1 MDGER
6 EVRRSVAE
14 VASADANTAALHHR
28 QSLFAA
34 HPSHRD
40 PANRN
45 WEREA
50 EARPPLS
57 PVLAPLGL
65 LGCQSAAIVAA
76 AMVVEYAE
84 RRVTGSSAFGPHLL
98 IALVAAAIFPAM
110 IASTQLSRLSAR
122 SGSIRTLLRSF
133 TVLCLAGLAAIG
145 SYKVVAHWPDGST
158 SDTAL
163 GHWVFAWL
171 VTAAASLALLDMGA
185 GAMLARLRRQGRLA
199 RRIVV
204 FGAGDHGAR
213 FIDKA
218 VQCWGDRLTV
228 RAYFSDRAEDR
239 GEPGRGAI
247 AGIPF
252 RGDVD
257 QLLRFVR
264 NEPVDEIVIALPWSA
279 DERILSVLSRL
290 RHLPIPVRLAP
301 EMIAL
306 RSPGGAKLAGGALD
320 FMPVIRD
327 RPISLWDQLV
337 KDGFDR
343 SMAALALLLAMPTM
357 AVIALLIKWDSSGPV
372 FFRQKRLGFDNRPF
386 DILKF
391 RTMSQ
396 APAARQS
403 LQQARRGDSRVTR
416 VGSFLRRSSL
426 DELPQLINVLR
437 GEMSLIGPRPHPM
450 WTRGDQLWPDQ
461 GDRPL
466 EQILSEYASRHRV
479 KPGITGWA
487 QVCGCR
493 GETETVDKMARR
505 VEHDLHYIEN
515 WSLWLD
521 IRILFLTLKTVVS
534 GENAH

>member
-6 EVRRSVAE
+6 ELRRSVAD
-14 VASADANTAALHHR
+14 ASSADSDSIALRDASFAFDGNDGR
-28 QSLFAA
+28 QGAYG
-34 HPSHRD
+34 
-40 PANRN
+40 RN
-45 WEREA
+45 WHA
-50 EARPPLS
+50 ETVQAPLS

-65 LGCQSAAIVAA
+65 LGAQSAAIVVA

-84 RRVTGSSAFGPHLL
+84 RRFTGSTSFGPHLL
-98 IALVAAAIFPAM
+98 IAFAAAAIFPAL
-110 IASTQLSRLSAR
+110 IASTQLSRLSQKAGRLR
-122 SGSIRTLLRSF
+122 SLLRSF

-145 SYKVVAHWPDGST
+145 GYKVAVHWPDSTT
-158 SDTAL
+158 SDSAL

-171 VTAAASLALLDMGA
+171 VTAAASLALIDMGA
-185 GAMLARLRRQGRLA
+185 GALVDRLRRRGRLA

-204 FGAGDHGAR
+204 FGGGEHSAR
-213 FIDKA
+213 FIEKA
-218 VQCWGDRLTV
+218 VGEWGDRLSV
-228 RAYFSDRAEDR
+228 RAYFADRLDSR
-239 GEPGRGAI
+239 CRPI
-247 AGIPF
+247 AGIPC

-257 QLLRFVR
+257 ELLSFIRG
-264 NEPVDEIVIALPWSA
+264 EPVDEIVIALPWSE

-301 EMIAL
+301 EMIQL
-306 RSPGGAKLAGGALD
+306 RSFNRPAPESTE

-327 RPISLWDQLV
+327 RPISIWDQLV

-343 SMAALALLLAMPTM
+343 CVAALALLLASPTM
-357 AVIALLIKWDSSGPV
+357 LVIAALIKWDSPGPV

-391 RTMSQ
+391 RSMTQ
-396 APAARQS
+396 AEPGRHM
-403 LQQARRGDSRVTR
+403 QQARRNDARVTR

-450 WTRGDQLWPDQ
+450 WTRGDQLWPEQ

-466 EQILSEYASRHRV
+466 EAILSEYASRHRV

>member
-14 VASADANTAALHHR
+14 VPSADANTAALHHR
-28 QSLFAA
+28 QFLFAA
-34 HPSHRD
+34 RPAYRD

-45 WEREA
+45 WEHEA
-50 EARPPLS
+50 EVRAPLS

-133 TVLCLAGLAAIG
+133 TVLCMAGLAAIG

-213 FIDKA
+213 FIGKA
-218 VQCWGDRLTV
+218 VQSWGDHLSV
-228 RAYFSDRAEDR
+228 RGYFSDRTEDSAAF
-239 GEPGRGAI
+239 GRGTI
-247 AGIPF
+247 SGIPF

-257 QLLRFVR
+257 QLLHFVR

-306 RSPGGAKLAGGALD
+306 RSPSGAALAGGALD

-343 SMAALALLLAMPTM
+343 SMAALALLLALPTM
-357 AVIALLIKWDSSGPV
+357 AVIALLIKWDSPGPV

-396 APAARQS
+396 APTARQS
-403 LQQARRGDSRVTR
+403 LQQARRGDNRVTP